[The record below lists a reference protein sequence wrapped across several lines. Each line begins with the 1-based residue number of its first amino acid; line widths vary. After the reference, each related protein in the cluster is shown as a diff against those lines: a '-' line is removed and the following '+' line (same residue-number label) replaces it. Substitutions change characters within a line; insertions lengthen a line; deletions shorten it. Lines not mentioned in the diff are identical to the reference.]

1 MSIENME
8 PKRIVLAALMTPLVL
23 ALSMFVLCMLF
34 SLVRWSLTVDDMTH
48 AILPLCLITLVLGY
62 AVILPFGLP
71 LLLFIN
77 HKLGVV
83 NKRTIGKVAVLS
95 GGLGGCLVSFAVWG
109 FPIPAWWLVFC
120 GSMVG
125 LLGGGAFS
133 LLLKHLPKTHIA
145 PSTHT

>member
-1 MSIENME
+1 M
-8 PKRIVLAALMTPLVL
+8 VLAALMTPLVL

-48 AILPLCLITLVLGY
+48 AILPLCLVTLVLGY

-95 GGLGGCLVSFAVWG
+95 GGLAGCLISFAVWG
-109 FPIPAWWLVFC
+109 FPIPAMVACILWKYGRTVGRRCVFVAIKTPTQNPHC
-120 GSMVG
+120 PQHP
-125 LLGGGAFS
+125 
-133 LLLKHLPKTHIA
+133 HLIVCLHA
-145 PSTHT
+145 